1 MTRSAIRV
9 ACLQLNPGNDLEANL
24 GLIAELTDRAVDDG
38 AALVALPEFG
48 TFLDRRSA
56 IMRGA
61 AFPEAGHPAL
71 ERLREEARRRAIWLL
86 IGSIVVGDGQD
97 AEAKLV
103 NRSYLVGPDGS
114 VHGSY
119 DKIHLFDAQMADGR
133 IVGESRHY
141 RGGTEA
147 VLVRAPFG
155 GVGMTICY
163 DLRFPDLYRRLAQAG
178 AEILTVPS
186 AFTAETG
193 KAHWDPLLR
202 ARAIET
208 GCFVLAPAT
217 FGEHPGGWVTHGQA
231 SIVDP
236 WGTVVARCEDAKP
249 GFAAATI
256 DLDEVKRAR
265 SKIPSLSTQP
275 SYELVDRSTAL

>member
-24 GLIAELTDRAVDDG
+24 GAIAELTDRAVDDG
-38 AALVALPEFG
+38 AELVALPEFG
-48 TFLDRRSA
+48 TFLDRHSA

-97 AEAKLV
+97 AEAKLM

-141 RGGTEA
+141 RG
-147 VLVRAPFG
+147 
-155 GVGMTICY
+155 
-163 DLRFPDLYRRLAQAG
+163 
-178 AEILTVPS
+178 
-186 AFTAETG
+186 
-193 KAHWDPLLR
+193 
-202 ARAIET
+202 
-208 GCFVLAPAT
+208 
-217 FGEHPGGWVTHGQA
+217 
-231 SIVDP
+231 
-236 WGTVVARCEDAKP
+236 
-249 GFAAATI
+249 
-256 DLDEVKRAR
+256 
-265 SKIPSLSTQP
+265 
-275 SYELVDRSTAL
+275 